1 MKSSNCLLCSLITRA
16 SSKLHIRWQ
25 IADSTTPLALAAKAD
40 SGQIIFR
47 VEKINVI
54 YDFTPHFSF
63 DFAEEKLEPELHKRI
78 QFKCVQL
85 LCLNIQNHGI
95 YTVIITALSQN

>member
-1 MKSSNCLLCSLITRA
+1 MILITTVR
-16 SSKLHIRWQ
+16 SKLYIRWQ
-25 IADSTTPLALAAKAD
+25 IADSTTGLAFAAKAD

-63 DFAEEKLEPELHKRI
+63 DFVEEKLKPELHKS
-78 QFKCVQL
+78 FPFTFV
-85 LCLNIQNHGI
+85 HSF
-95 YTVIITALSQN
+95 TALPKYLTPWYL

>member
-1 MKSSNCLLCSLITRA
+1 MANSRLDHSTR
-16 SSKLHIRWQ
+16 S
-25 IADSTTPLALAAKAD
+25 LAAKAD

-63 DFAEEKLEPELHKRI
+63 DFAKEKLEPELHKR
-78 QFKCVQL
+78 FPFTFV
-85 LCLNIQNHGI
+85 HSF
-95 YTVIITALSQN
+95 TALPKYLKPWKLYCD

>member
-25 IADSTTPLALAAKAD
+25 IADSTTRLALAAKAD

-63 DFAEEKLEPELHKRI
+63 DFAKEKLEPELHKR
-78 QFKCVQL
+78 FPFTFV
-85 LCLNIQNHGI
+85 HSF
-95 YTVIITALSQN
+95 TALPKYLKPWKLYCD